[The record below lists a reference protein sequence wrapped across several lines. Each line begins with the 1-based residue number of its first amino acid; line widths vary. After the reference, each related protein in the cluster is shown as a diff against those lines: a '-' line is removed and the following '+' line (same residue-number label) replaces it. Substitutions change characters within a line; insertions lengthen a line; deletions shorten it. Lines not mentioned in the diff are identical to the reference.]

1 MNHDCSV
8 ESAAGATL
16 VTVRVRNDAP
26 VARRVRVRNRLDGP
40 VCPPRREG
48 VPESG
53 WDEEGYEGVVPAEGS
68 VAVGY
73 ACPVETDEHDD
84 SAPVAVESL
93 GRADDADESGD
104 SVADAVRSLGRARP
118 PADAVPGPD
127 DDATAGRYE
136 DGGDADDVDDAAD
149 ETPESESKF
158 APEDIDARCSSDGDI
173 ETAPGGDAER
183 GTDDPA
189 TESAATPRS
198 PSAAAAAAA
207 TGLPT
212 PVASWLA
219 EVRTRVARAER
230 LSDASAAEAAE
241 VLEESGG
248 YEGVSSL
255 PDRVATDEEA
265 LRAFAASAER
275 LADRAADADAE
286 PVVESVGRVA

>member
-1 MNHDCSV
+1 MHHDCSV

-16 VTVRVRNDAP
+16 VSVRLRNDAP

-73 ACPVETDEHDD
+73 ACPVETDEPDA
-84 SAPVAVESL
+84 STPVAVESL
-93 GRADDADESGD
+93 GRADDADDGGD
-104 SVADAVRSLGRARP
+104 AVADAVRSLGRARP
-118 PADAVPGPD
+118 PADAVPALGGSAARAREDADDEPADGAD
-127 DDATAGRYE
+127 DDAESE
-136 DGGDADDVDDAAD
+136 DGSEPAPADTDAD
-149 ETPESESKF
+149 
-158 APEDIDARCSSDGDI
+158 APYTVGGDI
-173 ETAPGGDAER
+173 ESASGGDDGFA
-183 GTDDPA
+183 TDAGA
-189 TESAATPRS
+189 TESADAPRP
-198 PSAAAAAAA
+198 PSDAAA
-207 TGLPT
+207 TGLPES
-212 PVASWLA
+212 VASWLA

-230 LSDASAAEAAE
+230 LTDASAADAAD
-241 VLEESGG
+241 VLEASGG

-255 PDRVATDEEA
+255 PERVAADEEA